1 MDPDFSFSF
10 RRSVTEAGTAPYL
23 DFSVNTNPI
32 GLPDLVKQQLPFLSE
47 IAGEY
52 PDPDCL
58 ELRTRLAR
66 KYKIRPEQ
74 ILCGSGADDLLYRL
88 VFALNPRHALVVTP
102 TFEEYDRA
110 LGVIG
115 CEIRHYRLRPENQ
128 FTLESDIFSSLSPD
142 CDLMIL
148 CNPNNP
154 TGRLIEPA
162 LLRDLIDYCEAHKIL
177 LMVDECFMEFLP
189 DWKSHTVKQL
199 AAEKKHLLVIDA
211 FTKTYS
217 LAGFRLGF
225 CISGNQELLSRMH
238 ACGQEFSVSAPAQ
251 LAGLCALMD
260 HDYMKHTYELLSME
274 REWLISQ
281 LKALSL
287 EVYPSSGN
295 FLLFRTEDPAI
306 RRKLLVHQIKVRD
319 CSRFYGLGPEYCR
332 IAVRRHEENK
342 KLIQALMSTL

>member
-23 DFSVNTNPI
+23 DFSVNTNPL

-66 KYKIRPEQ
+66 KYEIRPEQ
-74 ILCGSGADDLLYRL
+74 ILCGCGADDLLYRL
-88 VFALNPRHALVVTP
+88 IFALNPRHALVVTP

-110 LGVIG
+110 LGLTS
-115 CEIRHYRLRPENQ
+115 CEIRHHRLKPKNL

-260 HDYMKHTYELLSME
+260 HDYMKRTYELLSME

-295 FLLFRTEDPAI
+295 FLLFRTDDPAI
-306 RRKLLVHQIKVRD
+306 RRKLLAHQIKVRD
-319 CSRFYGLGPEYCR
+319 CSRFSGLGPEYCR
-332 IAVRRHEENK
+332 IAVRGHKENL
-342 KLIQALMSTL
+342 KLMKDLKTIL

>member
-1 MDPDFSFSF
+1 M
-10 RRSVTEAGTAPYL
+10 
-23 DFSVNTNPI
+23 
-32 GLPDLVKQQLPFLSE
+32 
-47 IAGEY
+47 
-52 PDPDCL
+52 
-58 ELRTRLAR
+58 
-66 KYKIRPEQ
+66 
-74 ILCGSGADDLLYRL
+74 
-88 VFALNPRHALVVTP
+88 VTP

-110 LGVIG
+110 LGLTS
-115 CEIRHYRLRPENQ
+115 CEIRHHRLKPENQ

-154 TGRLIEPA
+154 TGRLIKPA
-162 LLRDLIDYCEAHKIL
+162 LLRDLIDYCGGSSRSCLWSMNALWNFSPTGSPI
-177 LMVDECFMEFLP
+177 P
-189 DWKSHTVKQL
+189 SSSL

-260 HDYMKHTYELLSME
+260 HDYMKHTYELLSVE

-287 EVYPSSGN
+287 RFTRRPEIFFSSGQRIRPFAGS
-295 FLLFRTEDPAI
+295 FLRIRSRCGTAPAFLASD
-306 RRKLLVHQIKVRD
+306 RNTAGSQ
-319 CSRFYGLGPEYCR
+319 FGGT
-332 IAVRRHEENK
+332 K
-342 KLIQALMSTL
+342 KI

>member
-1 MDPDFSFSF
+1 
-10 RRSVTEAGTAPYL
+10 
-23 DFSVNTNPI
+23 
-32 GLPDLVKQQLPFLSE
+32 
-47 IAGEY
+47 
-52 PDPDCL
+52 
-58 ELRTRLAR
+58 
-66 KYKIRPEQ
+66 
-74 ILCGSGADDLLYRL
+74 
-88 VFALNPRHALVVTP
+88 
-102 TFEEYDRA
+102 
-110 LGVIG
+110 
-115 CEIRHYRLRPENQ
+115 
-128 FTLESDIFSSLSPD
+128 
-142 CDLMIL
+142 MIL

-154 TGRLIEPA
+154 TGRLIKPA

-225 CISGNQELLSRMH
+225 CISGDPELLSRMH

-260 HDYMKHTYELLSME
+260 HDYMKRTYELLSVE

-281 LKALSL
+281 LKTLSL

-332 IAVRRHEENK
+332 IAVRGHKENL
-342 KLIQALMSTL
+342 KLMKDLKTIL